1 MTFTNDEG
9 MLWGMKDGF
18 SQSCGLIYLS
28 NDWNAL
34 RPSKLPEFNK
44 KNEENQ
50 TEVQNWN
57 EIRYFAIYSLLI
69 FESSLNIFS
78 YGMHCAQVEHACL
91 FIYDLSSGQVSA
103 NMILKC
109 SGVSH
114 KISFTLT
121 LCQDDM
127 IY

>member
-9 MLWGMKDGF
+9 MLCGMKDGF
-18 SQSCGLIYLS
+18 SWSFGLIYL
-28 NDWNAL
+28 
-34 RPSKLPEFNK
+34 RPSKAVEFNK

-50 TEVQNWN
+50 NEAQNWN
-57 EIRYFAIYSLLI
+57 EIQYFAIYSLLI
-69 FESSLNIFS
+69 FESSLNTFS

-103 NMILKC
+103 NMILKY

-127 IY
+127 LY

>member
-1 MTFTNDEG
+1 
-9 MLWGMKDGF
+9 
-18 SQSCGLIYLS
+18 
-28 NDWNAL
+28 
-34 RPSKLPEFNK
+34 
-44 KNEENQ
+44 
-50 TEVQNWN
+50 
-57 EIRYFAIYSLLI
+57 
-69 FESSLNIFS
+69 
-78 YGMHCAQVEHACL
+78 MHCAQVEHACL

-103 NMILKC
+103 NMILKY